1 MPAHYTDPSNPNSF
15 TSFYPATINSNG
27 TGCVGWSSV
36 YLVLEVSVLQGA
48 VSRALPGA
56 GLLLLG
62 GRGLR
67 ATLAQ
72 EWGLEGL
79 GGSQGRLGLPRRAL
93 LGFAASLSLS
103 PGGQRLAG
111 GSLLLRWWTRIG
123 SKSHLIGRGA
133 PLLTLLANQSD
144 LCVVLEVKGPARLLF
159 HLACLLCSPRSHCP
173 LQPCAPGRQ
182 GPVPT
187 A

>member
-1 MPAHYTDPSNPNSF
+1 M
-15 TSFYPATINSNG
+15 
-27 TGCVGWSSV
+27 

-111 GSLLLRWWTRIG
+111 GSLLLR
-123 SKSHLIGRGA
+123 
-133 PLLTLLANQSD
+133 
-144 LCVVLEVKGPARLLF
+144 
-159 HLACLLCSPRSHCP
+159 
-173 LQPCAPGRQ
+173 
-182 GPVPT
+182 
-187 A
+187 